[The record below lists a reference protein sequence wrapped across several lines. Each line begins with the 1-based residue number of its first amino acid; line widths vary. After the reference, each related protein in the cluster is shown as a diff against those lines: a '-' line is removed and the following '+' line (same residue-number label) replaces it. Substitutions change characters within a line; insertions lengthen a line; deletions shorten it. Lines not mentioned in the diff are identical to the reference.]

1 MYAYASKKG
10 NVPLSFRQVERFRK
24 KHFFPFLVT
33 HIFHFWY
40 DIERLCGDHFRPS
53 GFRQSAT
60 PRKESGSPVEGP
72 ERFFRKR
79 SARRKDG
86 GKKANAHYAV
96 NVRLPMDATNHATA
110 PRWRQRK
117 RSKGRRVEPPSQK
130 SIHDRN
136 PPREE
141 FFFSPLPS
149 LLNRERNMSHVT
161 TARLSAHLPTHLLPT
176 NIHASAALV
185 VDRER
190 GGGTWSATRT
200 TRTLQAQ
207 FDLYWGRGFD
217 PSTLRPFASRAALS
231 L

>member
-110 PRWRQRK
+110 PRWREQSADHVIVISIQGRGSTV
-117 RSKGRRVEPPSQK
+117 RPFDLLTYLIWQSQNRPKGEWSSLVAPEARELG
-130 SIHDRN
+130 
-136 PPREE
+136 PR
-141 FFFSPLPS
+141 SPL
-149 LLNRERNMSHVT
+149 
-161 TARLSAHLPTHLLPT
+161 A
-176 NIHASAALV
+176 
-185 VDRER
+185 
-190 GGGTWSATRT
+190 
-200 TRTLQAQ
+200 
-207 FDLYWGRGFD
+207 
-217 PSTLRPFASRAALS
+217 
-231 L
+231 